1 MKLSSNEL
9 AKHLAKAIHSIYFIS
24 GVEDLLIIESLDQIR
39 KAAISNDFTDKVAF
53 TVSGQFNW
61 SEVDNCFK
69 NQSLFGGKQFV
80 EIHIP
85 SSKPGKKGS
94 EAITNLIA
102 NLPEDALLVVV
113 AGKLEKSTK
122 QAKWVKELLKH
133 ATVIDCQKVYLSQ
146 FSSWLQNRLTAYD
159 LGIDRDALEMFVAL
173 TEGNL
178 IVAKQSIERLLMM
191 EVTGRVTME
200 DVSQCVADGA
210 HFDLFQL
217 TEAAIMRKPERVHR
231 IFERL
236 KSEGTRPEQMLA
248 VLYWEIKNLMD
259 ASLDIDNG
267 LSVKQAMQKANIWQ
281 SKQKIIGPYLASQPK
296 EKIDQ
301 LVHQACKVDNVI
313 KGVDL
318 GSPWEEIGLLLFM
331 FSVPEPA

>member
-146 FSSWLQNRLTAYD
+146 FSSWLQNRLKAYD
-159 LGIDRDALEMFVAL
+159 LGIDRNALEMFVAL

-191 EVTGRVTME
+191 EVTGRITME

-236 KSEGTRPEQMLA
+236 KSEGMRPEQMLA

-331 FSVPEPA
+331 FSVPELA

>member
-1 MKLSSNEL
+1 MKLSSNEV
-9 AKHLAKAIHSIYFIS
+9 AKHLAKAIHQIYFIS
-24 GVEDLLIIESLDQIR
+24 GAEDLLIIESLDQIR

-61 SEVDNCFK
+61 SEVNNCFK

-133 ATVIDCQKVYLSQ
+133 ATVIDCPKVYPSQ
-146 FSSWLQNRLTAYD
+146 FPSWLQNRLKAYD
-159 LGIDRDALEMFVAL
+159 LGIDRNALEMFVAL

-191 EVTGRVTME
+191 EVTGRITME

-236 KSEGTRPEQMLA
+236 KSEGMRPEQMLA

-259 ASLDIDNG
+259 ASSDIDNG

-331 FSVPEPA
+331 FSAPEPA

>member
-1 MKLSSNEL
+1 LKLSSNEV
-9 AKHLAKAIHSIYFIS
+9 AKHLAKAIHPIYFIS
-24 GVEDLLIIESLDQIR
+24 GAEDLLIIESLDQIR

-61 SEVDNCFK
+61 SEVNNCFK

-133 ATVIDCQKVYLSQ
+133 ATVIDCPKVYPSQ
-146 FSSWLQNRLTAYD
+146 FPSWLQNRLKAYD
-159 LGIDRDALEMFVAL
+159 LGIDRNALEMFVAL

-191 EVTGRVTME
+191 EVTGRITME

-236 KSEGTRPEQMLA
+236 KSEGMRPEQMLA

-259 ASLDIDNG
+259 VSLDIDNG
-267 LSVKQAMQKANIWQ
+267 LSVKQAMKKANIWQ

-331 FSVPEPA
+331 FSAPEPA

>member
-1 MKLSSNEL
+1 MKLSSNEV
-9 AKHLAKAIHSIYFIS
+9 AKHLAKAIHQIYFIS
-24 GVEDLLIIESLDQIR
+24 GAEDLLIIESLDQIR

-61 SEVDNCFK
+61 SEVNNCFK

-102 NLPEDALLVVV
+102 YLPEDALLVVV

-133 ATVIDCQKVYLSQ
+133 ATVIDCPKVYPSQ
-146 FSSWLQNRLTAYD
+146 FPSWLQNRLKAYD
-159 LGIDRDALEMFVAL
+159 LGIDRNALEMFVAL

-191 EVTGRVTME
+191 EVTGRITME

-236 KSEGTRPEQMLA
+236 KSEGMRPEQMLA

-331 FSVPEPA
+331 FSAPEPA

>member
-1 MKLSSNEL
+1 LKLSSNEV
-9 AKHLAKAIHSIYFIS
+9 AKHLAKAIHQIYFIS
-24 GVEDLLIIESLDQIR
+24 GAEDLLIIESLDQIR

-61 SEVDNCFK
+61 SEVNNCFK

-133 ATVIDCQKVYLSQ
+133 ATVIDCPKVYPSQ
-146 FSSWLQNRLTAYD
+146 FPSWLQNRLKAYD
-159 LGIDRDALEMFVAL
+159 LGIDRNALEMFVAL

-191 EVTGRVTME
+191 EVTGRITME

-236 KSEGTRPEQMLA
+236 KSEGMRPEQMLA

-259 ASLDIDNG
+259 VSLDIDNG
-267 LSVKQAMQKANIWQ
+267 LSVKQAMKKANIWQ
-281 SKQKIIGPYLASQPK
+281 SKQKIIEPYLASQPK

-331 FSVPEPA
+331 FSAPEPA

>member
-1 MKLSSNEL
+1 MKLSSNEV

-236 KSEGTRPEQMLA
+236 KSEGMRPEQMLA

-331 FSVPEPA
+331 FAAPEPA

>member
-217 TEAAIMRKPERVHR
+217 TEAAIMRKPERVYR

>member
-133 ATVIDCQKVYLSQ
+133 ATVIDCQKVYPSQ
-146 FSSWLQNRLTAYD
+146 FPSWLQNRLTAYD

-236 KSEGTRPEQMLA
+236 KSEGMRPEQILA
-248 VLYWEIKNLMD
+248 VLYWEIKT
-259 ASLDIDNG
+259 
-267 LSVKQAMQKANIWQ
+267 
-281 SKQKIIGPYLASQPK
+281 
-296 EKIDQ
+296 
-301 LVHQACKVDNVI
+301 
-313 KGVDL
+313 
-318 GSPWEEIGLLLFM
+318 
-331 FSVPEPA
+331 

>member
-1 MKLSSNEL
+1 MKLSSNEV

-61 SEVDNCFK
+61 SEVNNCFK

-133 ATVIDCQKVYLSQ
+133 ATVIDCPKVYPSQ
-146 FSSWLQNRLTAYD
+146 FPSWLQNRLKAYD
-159 LGIDRDALEMFVAL
+159 LGIDRNALEMFVAL

-191 EVTGRVTME
+191 EVTGRITME

-236 KSEGTRPEQMLA
+236 KSEGMRPEQMLA

-331 FSVPEPA
+331 FSAPEPA

>member
-1 MKLSSNEL
+1 LKLSSNEL

-236 KSEGTRPEQMLA
+236 KSEGMRPEQILA

>member
-146 FSSWLQNRLTAYD
+146 FSSWLQNRLTVYD

-236 KSEGTRPEQMLA
+236 KSEGMRPEQMLA

>member
-133 ATVIDCQKVYLSQ
+133 ATVIECQKVYPSQ
-146 FSSWLQNRLTAYD
+146 FPSWLQNRLTAYD

-217 TEAAIMRKPERVHR
+217 TEAAIMRKPERVYR

-236 KSEGTRPEQMLA
+236 KSEGMRPEQMLA

>member
-1 MKLSSNEL
+1 MKLSSNEV
-9 AKHLAKAIHSIYFIS
+9 AKHLAKAIHPIYFIS
-24 GVEDLLIIESLDQIR
+24 GAEDLLIIESLDQIR

-61 SEVDNCFK
+61 SEVNNCFK

-133 ATVIDCQKVYLSQ
+133 ATVIDCPKVYPSQ
-146 FSSWLQNRLTAYD
+146 FPSWLQNRLKAYD
-159 LGIDRDALEMFVAL
+159 LGIDRNALEMFVAL

-191 EVTGRVTME
+191 EVTGRITME

-236 KSEGTRPEQMLA
+236 KSEGMRPEQMLA

-259 ASLDIDNG
+259 VSLDIDNG
-267 LSVKQAMQKANIWQ
+267 LSVKQAMKKANIWQ

-331 FSVPEPA
+331 FSAAEAA

>member
-1 MKLSSNEL
+1 MKLSSNQV
-9 AKHLAKAIHSIYFIS
+9 AKHLAKAIHPIYFIS
-24 GVEDLLIIESLDQIR
+24 GAEDLLIIESLDQIR
-39 KAAISNDFTDKVAF
+39 KTAISNDFTDKVAF
-53 TVSGQFNW
+53 TVSGKFNW
-61 SEVDNCFK
+61 SEVNNCFK

-133 ATVIDCQKVYLSQ
+133 ATVIDCPKVYPSQ
-146 FSSWLQNRLTAYD
+146 FPSWLQNRLKAYD
-159 LGIDRDALEMFVAL
+159 LGIDRNALEMFVAL

-191 EVTGRVTME
+191 EVTGRITME

-236 KSEGTRPEQMLA
+236 KSEGMRPEQMLA

-331 FSVPEPA
+331 FSAPEPA

>member
-1 MKLSSNEL
+1 MKLSSNEV
-9 AKHLAKAIHSIYFIS
+9 AKHLAKAIHPIYFIS
-24 GVEDLLIIESLDQIR
+24 GAEDLLIIESLDQIR

-61 SEVDNCFK
+61 SEVNNCFK

-133 ATVIDCQKVYLSQ
+133 ATVIDCPKVYPSQ
-146 FSSWLQNRLTAYD
+146 FPSWLQNRLKAYD
-159 LGIDRDALEMFVAL
+159 LGIDRNALEMFVAL

-191 EVTGRVTME
+191 EVTGRITME

-236 KSEGTRPEQMLA
+236 KSEGMRPEQMLA

-331 FSVPEPA
+331 FSAAEAA

>member
-1 MKLSSNEL
+1 MKLSSNEV

-61 SEVDNCFK
+61 SEVNNCFK

-133 ATVIDCQKVYLSQ
+133 ATVIDCPKVYPSQ
-146 FSSWLQNRLTAYD
+146 FPSWLQNRLKAYD
-159 LGIDRDALEMFVAL
+159 LGIDRNALEMFVAL

-191 EVTGRVTME
+191 EVTGRITME

-236 KSEGTRPEQMLA
+236 KSEGMRPEQMLA

-259 ASLDIDNG
+259 VSLDIDNG
-267 LSVKQAMQKANIWQ
+267 LSVKQAMKKANIWQ

-331 FSVPEPA
+331 FSAPEPA

>member
-1 MKLSSNEL
+1 MKLSSNEV
-9 AKHLAKAIHSIYFIS
+9 AKHLAKAIHQIYFIS
-24 GVEDLLIIESLDQIR
+24 GAEDLLIIESLDQIR

-61 SEVDNCFK
+61 SEVNNCFK

-133 ATVIDCQKVYLSQ
+133 ATVIDCPKVYPSQ
-146 FSSWLQNRLTAYD
+146 FPSWLQNRLKAYD
-159 LGIDRDALEMFVAL
+159 LGIDRNALEMFVAL

-191 EVTGRVTME
+191 EVTGRITME

-236 KSEGTRPEQMLA
+236 KSEGMRPEQMLA

-259 ASLDIDNG
+259 VSLDIDNG
-267 LSVKQAMQKANIWQ
+267 LSVKQAMKKANIWQ
-281 SKQKIIGPYLASQPK
+281 SKQKIIGPYLVSQPK

-331 FSVPEPA
+331 FSAPEPA

>member
-1 MKLSSNEL
+1 MKLSSNEV
-9 AKHLAKAIHSIYFIS
+9 AKHLAKAIHPIYFIS

-61 SEVDNCFK
+61 SEVNNCFK

-133 ATVIDCQKVYLSQ
+133 ATVIDCPKVYPSQ
-146 FSSWLQNRLTAYD
+146 FPSWLQNRLKAYD
-159 LGIDRDALEMFVAL
+159 LGIDRNALEMFVAL

-191 EVTGRVTME
+191 EVTGRITME

-236 KSEGTRPEQMLA
+236 KSEGMRPEQMLA

-331 FSVPEPA
+331 FSAPEPA

>member
-236 KSEGTRPEQMLA
+236 KSEGMRLEQKLA
-248 VLYWEIKNLMD
+248 VLYRDIKNLMD

>member
-9 AKHLAKAIHSIYFIS
+9 AKHLAKAIRSIYFIS

-133 ATVIDCQKVYLSQ
+133 ATVIDCQKVYPSQ
-146 FSSWLQNRLTAYD
+146 FPSWLQNRLTAYD

-236 KSEGTRPEQMLA
+236 KSEGMRPEQILA

-331 FSVPEPA
+331 FSAPEPA

>member
-1 MKLSSNEL
+1 MKLSSNEV
-9 AKHLAKAIHSIYFIS
+9 AKHLAKAIHPIYFIS
-24 GVEDLLIIESLDQIR
+24 GAEDLLIIESLDQIR

-61 SEVDNCFK
+61 SEVNNCFK

-133 ATVIDCQKVYLSQ
+133 ATVIDCPKVYPSQ
-146 FSSWLQNRLTAYD
+146 FPSWLQNRLKAYD
-159 LGIDRDALEMFVAL
+159 LGIDRNALEMFVAL

-191 EVTGRVTME
+191 EFTGRITME

-236 KSEGTRPEQMLA
+236 KSEGMRPEQMLA

-259 ASLDIDNG
+259 VSLDIDNG
-267 LSVKQAMQKANIWQ
+267 LSVKQAMKKANIWQ

-331 FSVPEPA
+331 FSAPEPA

>member
-1 MKLSSNEL
+1 MKLSSNEV

-61 SEVDNCFK
+61 SEVNNCFK

-133 ATVIDCQKVYLSQ
+133 ATVIDCPKVYPSQ
-146 FSSWLQNRLTAYD
+146 FPSWLQNRLKAYD
-159 LGIDRDALEMFVAL
+159 LGIDRNALEMFVAL

-236 KSEGTRPEQMLA
+236 KSEGMRPEQMLA

-267 LSVKQAMQKANIWQ
+267 LSVKQAMKKANIWQ

-331 FSVPEPA
+331 FSAPEPA

>member
-1 MKLSSNEL
+1 LKISSSEL
-9 AKHLAKAIHSIYFIS
+9 GNHLTKTLHAIYFIF
-24 GVEDLLIIESLDQIR
+24 GVEDLIIIESLDSIR
-39 KAAISNDFTDKVAF
+39 KAAKKNDYTDKTTF

-80 EIHIP
+80 EVHIP

-94 EAITNLIA
+94 ESIINLIA
-102 NLPEDALLVVV
+102 NLPEEALLIVV
-113 AGKLEKSTK
+113 AGKLEKSTQ
-122 QAKWVKELLKH
+122 QAKWVKVLLKH
-133 ATVIDCQKVYLSQ
+133 AIVIDCLKVYPSQ
-146 FSSWLQNRLTAYD
+146 FPGWLKNRLTAYG
-159 LGIDRDALEMFVAL
+159 LAIDRDALEMFVAL

-178 IVAKQSIERLLMM
+178 IVAKQSIERMLMM
-191 EVTGRVTME
+191 EVSGRVTMK

-236 KSEGTRPEQMLA
+236 KSEGMRPEQMLA
-248 VLYWEIKNLMD
+248 VLYWEIKNLKD

-267 LSVKQAMQKANIWQ
+267 LSVKKAMQRANIWP
-281 SKQKIIGPYLASQPK
+281 SKQKIIGSYLDNQPK
-296 EKIDQ
+296 KKMDQ
-301 LVHQACKVDNVI
+301 LVRQACKVDNVI

-331 FSVPEPA
+331 FSTTEPV

>member
-1 MKLSSNEL
+1 MKLSSNEV
-9 AKHLAKAIHSIYFIS
+9 AKHLAKAIHPIYFIS
-24 GVEDLLIIESLDQIR
+24 GAEDLLIIESLDQIR

-61 SEVDNCFK
+61 SEVNNCFK

-133 ATVIDCQKVYLSQ
+133 ATVIDCPKVYPSQ
-146 FSSWLQNRLTAYD
+146 FPSWLQNRLKAYD
-159 LGIDRDALEMFVAL
+159 LGIDRNALEMFVAL

-191 EVTGRVTME
+191 EVTGRITME

-236 KSEGTRPEQMLA
+236 KSEGMRPEQMLA

-331 FSVPEPA
+331 FSAPKPA